1 MSRSSSATRRGQAI
15 GVPPCR
21 AAAWDDLQVLKA
33 SENKRDH
40 RLSNELETLLNGGR
54 VSWGFLVWAGVA
66 AFVGWVVF
74 G

>member
-1 MSRSSSATRRGQAI
+1 MSSG
-15 GVPPCR
+15 C
-21 AAAWDDLQVLKA
+21 WHDLQVLKA
-33 SENKRDH
+33 GENKRDH
-40 RLSNELETLLNGGR
+40 RLLNELETLLNGGR